1 VSVPNPNATPNVLAL
16 SPTRV
21 RMLRVIA
28 LVCATL
34 LLVVA
39 VAAACGGD
47 EGNDDP
53 ESTAG
58 ASPASDDGDGDGDD
72 DEVVV
77 VMETF
82 TPTPENNTP
91 ASVQTRIAQ
100 QTAFA
105 ETQTAQ
111 PDSPSTAPPDITVNP
126 NTPAATIPPNAVK
139 PPDLVLNTSAGA
151 QTGSIGGYQWY
162 DLEFNA
168 GGDFDVPY
176 VALPDNNLE
185 WASDTTAELTV
196 PESPFAVR
204 STDINVFV
212 YDDNIAT
219 PQDAQGQILGDY
231 VFARQTDPVRQETIQ
246 GSDITLT
253 QDVEP
258 GNYIFEV
265 TVTWDAPENLEAVF
279 ESPLSTQYVF
289 LVTVI

>member
-1 VSVPNPNATPNVLAL
+1 MSLPNPNVL
-16 SPTRV
+16 SPARF

-28 LVCATL
+28 LMCATL

-53 ESTAG
+53 DSTAG
-58 ASPASDDGDGDGDD
+58 ASPEADGGDGDD
-72 DEVVV
+72 EIVV

-91 ASVQTRIAQ
+91 ASLQTRSAQ

-126 NTPAATIPPNAVK
+126 NTPAATIPANAVK
-139 PPDLVLNTSAGA
+139 PPDLVLNTSAGT
-151 QTGSIGGYQWY
+151 QTGAIGGYQWY
-162 DLEFNA
+162 DLELNA

-176 VALPDNNLE
+176 VALPDTNLE
-185 WASDTTAELTV
+185 WASATTAELTV
-196 PESPFAVR
+196 PESPFAIR
-204 STDINVFV
+204 STEVNVFV

-219 PQDAQGQILGDY
+219 PQDAQGQIVGDY
-231 VFARQTDPVRQETIQ
+231 VFAKQTDPVRQETIQ
-246 GSDITLT
+246 GSDITLN

-265 TVTWDAPENLEAVF
+265 TVTWDAPDNLEAVF